1 MHAVLIFG
9 SRGLLLLLIV
19 AIVIRGWRNYRE
31 GAWGRSLVST
41 VAALLYLSAL
51 YIPAELQ
58 SAGELRSKL
67 VTAGVLSTP
76 SVEEVTQLCLRWTFE
91 LSIVLAGEVIA
102 GVVLGRRADDHSV
115 SAPDNEGR
123 HSSQIAR
130 RASLLL
136 MTVGAAAYVAFPAAD
151 LVNRAD
157 PGQGVGVILRGCLVA
172 GVAIAIFYGHFGS
185 RWFLAATLLVTLVV
199 AVSVVRS
206 PLFLLAFAGLARV
219 LVEARVRLYQVVAVS
234 IGLVLLAAIMSGQ
247 RANISRD
254 QGLSLQEVTEAAVQ
268 DPLISVLEAGVDTL
282 DGYRLSQNVSRY
294 EQAQPGDLLRIVT
307 TFVPRSLWP
316 QKPGSV
322 SVYVSHKYLGWNS
335 SGIFLSPVG
344 NLTLATGGYAGAL
357 LALFVVSLVGSMIAI
372 RLQATVWS
380 GFVGYGF
387 FRFFLNGSSFD
398 FYYVLVLAIP
408 MIGAFWLCNPRDKHS
423 ATASEPCPETPAAQ
437 VGASEG
443 DVSQS

>member
-1 MHAVLIFG
+1 M
-9 SRGLLLLLIV
+9 
-19 AIVIRGWRNYRE
+19 AIVVRGWRNYNG

-41 VAALLYLSAL
+41 IAALLYLSAL

-76 SVEEVTQLCLRWTFE
+76 SVNEVTQLCLRWTCE
-91 LSIVLAGEVIA
+91 LSIVLLGEVIA
-102 GVVLGRRADDHSV
+102 GVLLRRRVGGHSTL
-115 SAPDNEGR
+115 APDNGRR
-123 HSSQIAR
+123 HSRQVAR

-136 MTVGAAAYVAFPAAD
+136 MTVGAAAYVAFPAAN

-157 PGQGVGVILRGCLVA
+157 PGQGVGIILRGCLVA
-172 GVAIAIFYGHFGS
+172 GVAIAIFYGHFES
-185 RWFLAATLLVTLVV
+185 RWFVAASLLVTLVV

-206 PLFLLAFAGLARV
+206 PLFLIAFAGLARV

-234 IGLVLLAAIMSGQ
+234 VALVLLAAIMSGQ

-254 QGLSLQEVTEAAVQ
+254 QGLSLQEVSEAAIQ

-282 DGYRLSQNVSRY
+282 DGYRLSQNVSQY
-294 EQAQPGDLLRIVT
+294 EQPQPGDLLRIVT

-316 QKPGSV
+316 DKPGSV

-344 NLTLATGGYAGAL
+344 NLTLATGEYL
-357 LALFVVSLVGSMIAI
+357 LALLVLLFVSVIGSII
-372 RLQATVWS
+372 SIGLQRTVWS
-380 GFVGYGF
+380 GLVAYGF

-398 FYYVLVLAIP
+398 FYYVLVFAVP
-408 MIGAFWLCNPRDKHS
+408 MIGAFWLCNPRAKHPAIAAEGRS
-423 ATASEPCPETPAAQ
+423 ETPATQ
-437 VGASEG
+437 VGVSERE
-443 DVSQS
+443 VNRS